1 MHCSY
6 NLYPPVLSVYLIFLF
21 NSLIPF
27 KSVLFIMPCV
37 YFTFSPDA
45 FHIYVIQI
53 NLIIYVYKNNNFKY
67 SVLISLTMMMNMK
80 GFFFFTTESLL
91 HKE

>member
-1 MHCSY
+1 
-6 NLYPPVLSVYLIFLF
+6 
-21 NSLIPF
+21 
-27 KSVLFIMPCV
+27 MPCV

-80 GFFFFTTESLL
+80 GFFFLQLNLFSTKNDRVLFF
-91 HKE
+91 